1 MEFKQITLDNL
12 EEEHICCAIT
22 EKKGGQEISLKKA
35 WMRERIKEGL
45 VFYKL
50 DVRGKVFIEYLPAE
64 YAWCPIEADDY
75 MYIDCFWV
83 SGRYK
88 GQGYGDRLLTHCIDD
103 SKAKGKK
110 GLVVLSSEKKR
121 PFLSNRCV

>member
-45 VFYKL
+45 VF
-50 DVRGKVFIEYLPAE
+50 
-64 YAWCPIEADDY
+64 
-75 MYIDCFWV
+75 
-83 SGRYK
+83 
-88 GQGYGDRLLTHCIDD
+88 
-103 SKAKGKK
+103 
-110 GLVVLSSEKKR
+110 
-121 PFLSNRCV
+121 